1 MIELLLFTFVA
12 YGMTTILVYGSIF
25 NGVRDFI
32 HQQAQDENGF
42 ILTRPIFKFLSG
54 LIVCPLCTSTWVGFF
69 LSLTLFSPINYF
81 IGLNSFYYVFFDGMF
96 AAGIVW
102 ALNAIIEWFEEN
114 RLNNQKQTVE
124 YILPDEDESEQ
135 QKEILND

>member
-42 ILTRPIFKFLSG
+42 ILTRPIFKFLGIFELVVSVFNILATG
-54 LIVCPLCTSTWVGFF
+54 VR
-69 LSLTLFSPINYF
+69 LTPEF
-81 IGLNSFYYVFFDGMF
+81 V
-96 AAGIVW
+96 
-102 ALNAIIEWFEEN
+102 
-114 RLNNQKQTVE
+114 VE
-124 YILPDEDESEQ
+124 
-135 QKEILND
+135 